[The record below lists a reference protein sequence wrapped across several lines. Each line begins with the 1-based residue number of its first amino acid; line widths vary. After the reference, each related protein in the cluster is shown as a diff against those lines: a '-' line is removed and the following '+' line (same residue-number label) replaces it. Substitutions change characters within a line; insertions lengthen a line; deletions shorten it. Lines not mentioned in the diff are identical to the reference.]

1 MSAPIDVP
9 VRSRA
14 VLRFVVMAV
23 IGAAVGIGVGIG
35 TSSLPASWADGIL
48 AGWAAASLAYIV
60 TVWVR
65 VWRMDAEQTR
75 DHATQEDPGR
85 AVTEVLILF
94 ASIGSLIAVGIVIV
108 QASVAKGFDQ
118 FLFAGFAVLSVALSW
133 TLIHTLYTLRYAR
146 MYFAG
151 PVGGIDFN
159 QDEPPQ
165 YTDIAYMAF
174 SVGMT
179 YQVSDTNI
187 TTRAMRSAVLRHSVL
202 AFVFGTGILATTINL
217 VVSLAA

>member
-1 MSAPIDVP
+1 
-9 VRSRA
+9 
-14 VLRFVVMAV
+14 MAV

-146 MYFAG
+146 MYFAD

-165 YTDIAYMAF
+165 YTDFAYLAF
-174 SVGMT
+174 DLGMT
-179 YQVSDTNI
+179 YQVSDT
-187 TTRAMRSAVLRHSVL
+187 TLRSTGFRREVLKHTLLSY
-202 AFVFGTGILATTINL
+202 VFGAVILASVINL
-217 VVSLAA
+217 VAGLSI